1 MPCSRA
7 RAPSAVASTA
17 NRSGPGSSPLLSPI
31 LWPPAL
37 CQAYRKRPM
46 SREALLSPPVISA
59 VPLWRLL
66 FLGAGAAQDGREGFR
81 GAKENTGQRQ
91 TGAGGLLR
99 G

>member
-1 MPCSRA
+1 
-7 RAPSAVASTA
+7 
-17 NRSGPGSSPLLSPI
+17 
-31 LWPPAL
+31 
-37 CQAYRKRPM
+37 M
-46 SREALLSPPVISA
+46 SREALLSPPAIST

-99 G
+99 GAEAQGQPAMQGFPVDHIASLTAGAMGSRDHSASG